1 MRGVL
6 TEASFVTEHSDGYES
21 ETLFSSLQGEA
32 RNVFASLEQPEPM
45 TDETADGAAE
55 LGADSLNAGPQDGTP
70 QDAAPGTGENNT
82 GAPDVT
88 DTPDAKDFFP
98 ASTLDLAKVSILG
111 TAEPAEGVV
120 PDTGIAE
127 ERPVHVAVNADAFSP
142 AVDSL
147 DVAWLIGG
155 VVVHETDGL
164 EAHRVSN
171 TLELVSS
178 PETGGD
184 ESANPDAFFG
194 ATFTPVQGSAGASL
208 SVELVGHRDG
218 ALPSVNR
225 VSAGW
230 IGQGTSITLKEDAV
244 VTVSDPRVGEIA
256 TAKIKRTDFV
266 PTATQL
272 RFQWLSNDAEI
283 EGATQRELLVTPSLR
298 GRSLTLLVEA
308 DAPGALTSTVDVELG
323 VVALGDAPE
332 YLGETPRIKGSA
344 RVGEELRVAGFE
356 RDFIEPD
363 AQSVEFQWMRGKESI
378 PGARGKK
385 YEVREA
391 DRGEKLW
398 VRIVLRRLGHRS
410 AVVRTDRVRVAS

>member
-1 MRGVL
+1 M
-6 TEASFVTEHSDGYES
+6 TEHSDGYES

-55 LGADSLNAGPQDGTP
+55 LGADSLDAGPQDGTP

-82 GAPDVT
+82 DAPDVT

-98 ASTLDLAKVSILG
+98 ASTLDLARVSILG

-178 PETGGD
+178 PEAGGD

-398 VRIVLRRLGHRS
+398 VRIVLRRPGHRS